1 MEEKKQYDDVK
12 ENAAFVAEGSM
23 TREMFLDLQ
32 KAWTGRK
39 TVFLCILILF
49 SVIFNTPPH

>member
-23 TREMFLDLQ
+23 TREMFLDL
-32 KAWTGRK
+32 
-39 TVFLCILILF
+39 
-49 SVIFNTPPH
+49 